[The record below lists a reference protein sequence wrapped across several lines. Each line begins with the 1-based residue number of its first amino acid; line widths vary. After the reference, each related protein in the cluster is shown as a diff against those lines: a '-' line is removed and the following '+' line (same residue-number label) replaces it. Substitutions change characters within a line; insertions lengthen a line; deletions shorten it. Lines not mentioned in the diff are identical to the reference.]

1 MQRRASW
8 DALPSTSLVEIFCR
22 TPIKDRFCS
31 LPLVCRSWADVSR
44 NPRCWASMIPAE
56 HSSSAC
62 AFDDAFIKHSSS
74 SSSYSRLDSLAF
86 DDPFDG
92 RRSPDS
98 DRGLAMLRSLITRGA
113 GGAAVTSLYFFPFL
127 TCVEAF
133 RPNDDAL
140 LRLIAQSCPNLRHLS
155 FHGSYNATE
164 GAILEVMSKCPK
176 LELIDFSDSPYFTP
190 TVLEHMSTC
199 CPDVRGIR
207 RNGFLQPGFASGL
220 AVGFPNL
227 RILNLSGSTIVDKDL
242 LTIMTARIGIQY
254 LDITNCQ
261 QLKCYMHIIKRAP
274 VQISQILFD

>member
-74 SSSYSRLDSLAF
+74 SSYSRLDRLAF

-98 DRGLAMLRSLITRGA
+98 DRR
-113 GGAAVTSLYFFPFL
+113 
-127 TCVEAF
+127 TC
-133 RPNDDAL
+133 
-140 LRLIAQSCPNLRHLS
+140 
-155 FHGSYNATE
+155 Y
-164 GAILEVMSKCPK
+164 
-176 LELIDFSDSPYFTP
+176 
-190 TVLEHMSTC
+190 
-199 CPDVRGIR
+199 
-207 RNGFLQPGFASGL
+207 
-220 AVGFPNL
+220 
-227 RILNLSGSTIVDKDL
+227 
-242 LTIMTARIGIQY
+242 
-254 LDITNCQ
+254 
-261 QLKCYMHIIKRAP
+261 AP
-274 VQISQILFD
+274 VSDYQSGWRSCRYFSLFLPLSLLVSRLSVPMMTPSFVSLHKVAQT